1 MVILLIIQKMI
12 KIVDNFFPD
21 PYLIRRLGLEE
32 KKGET
37 FIQTPGQICEIKGS
51 KKDLIFNIIKKQLPE
66 VTSSDRMAF
75 NFINDSYCGGMCH
88 SDNKFDD
95 YTCINFLIRTHP
107 ANSGIEIFDKY
118 SPSKKKLINGSN
130 EKKESFNKGLRTP
143 IDRYFYKRV
152 IDKVREDQDN
162 KIEVNNK
169 FNRMVIFPSERIHRA
184 QNYFGKER
192 KDSRLTFIT
201 FLGYR

>member
-1 MVILLIIQKMI
+1 MLL
-12 KIVDNFFPD
+12 
-21 PYLIRRLGLEE
+21 
-32 KKGET
+32 
-37 FIQTPGQICEIKGS
+37 
-51 KKDLIFNIIKKQLPE
+51 
-66 VTSSDRMAF
+66 
-75 NFINDSYCGGMCH
+75 
-88 SDNKFDD
+88 
-95 YTCINFLIRTHP
+95 
-107 ANSGIEIFDKY
+107 
-118 SPSKKKLINGSN
+118 KKKLINGSN

-192 KDSRLTFIT
+192 KDSRLTIIT